1 MSRVHFILAK
11 REDLLYNMIELTEE
25 EFKGDLDKYTLRIEN
40 GEDFLIKKSSGEKY
54 IATDITK
61 FQNTCDI

>member
-1 MSRVHFILAK
+1 
-11 REDLLYNMIELTEE
+11 MIELTEK
-25 EFKGDLDKYTLRIEN
+25 EFKGDLAKYTTRIEH

-61 FQNTCDI
+61 FQNPCDI

>member
-1 MSRVHFILAK
+1 
-11 REDLLYNMIELTEE
+11 MIELTEE
-25 EFKGDLDKYTLRIEN
+25 EFKGDLAKYTTRIEH

-61 FQNTCDI
+61 FKNLSPLFHATVFKF

>member
-1 MSRVHFILAK
+1 
-11 REDLLYNMIELTEE
+11 MIELTEE
-25 EFKGDLDKYTLRIEN
+25 EFKGDLAKYTTRIEH

-61 FQNTCDI
+61 FKNPPSTPCRLAPNRAS